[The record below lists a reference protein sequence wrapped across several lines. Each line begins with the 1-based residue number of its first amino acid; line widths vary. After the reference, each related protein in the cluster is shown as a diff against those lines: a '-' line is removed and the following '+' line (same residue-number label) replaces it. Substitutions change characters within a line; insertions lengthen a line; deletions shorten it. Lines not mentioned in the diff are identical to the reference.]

1 MLLAICC
8 GIVQQVLHAQP
19 GLFLHHHGS
28 LLVFLRQLWRQTRF
42 RQRPSFDSIH
52 AGSIWF
58 VGNLVWW
65 FVGSICACVL
75 RHLIWW
81 RKNKSR
87 YHSLHVSEQSWRQWR
102 KEESSYH
109 PWLSRLKV
117 QKFRRATPTR
127 LPWHLR
133 SCRLGRRQACQN
145 HAVAIGVH
153 GGDERSSDVG
163 THLVPSSQAEQRSA
177 SSSNLLSLLGV
188 ALLGGAWTRTAGCR
202 RLRTWSWV
210 EREVSVAQQ
219 MVGPS

>member
-1 MLLAICC
+1 MHSLVCFFTIMAVSWSFSDNFDDKLDLGSAPASI
-8 GIVQQVLHAQP
+8 QFMQVRF
-19 GLFLHHHGS
+19 GLWG
-28 LLVFLRQLWRQTRF
+28 T
-42 RQRPSFDSIH
+42 
-52 AGSIWF
+52 
-58 VGNLVWW
+58 W

-102 KEESSYH
+102 KEELSYH
-109 PWLSRLKV
+109 PWLSRSKV
-117 QKFRRATPTR
+117 QKFRQATPTR

-163 THLVPSSQAEQRSA
+163 THLVPSSQAEPRSA

-210 EREVSVAQQ
+210 EWEVSVAQQ